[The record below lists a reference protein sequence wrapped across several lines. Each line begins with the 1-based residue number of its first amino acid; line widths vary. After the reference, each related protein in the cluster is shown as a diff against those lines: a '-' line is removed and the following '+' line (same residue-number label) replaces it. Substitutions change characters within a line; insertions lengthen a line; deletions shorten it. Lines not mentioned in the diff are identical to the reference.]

1 MRFFVTML
9 ALLGLSSAAA
19 FGQASQTGIFD
30 GRNIPGW
37 TYSDEGTAAAGLP
50 TWYPSDGS
58 AAQDGANCNIGVT
71 EVNGSRSEWMEY
83 FNGVTPAGFVQQLRQ
98 NGTNATR
105 GYLSEVFQLS
115 GRPAMRNLLAA
126 EASGQNLE
134 FMIVSI
140 SGSDRLVT
148 VTCTVLSGQL
158 LNRLDPFYRFTED
171 LVLYTAAAR

>member
-1 MRFFVTML
+1 MRFFVTIL
-9 ALLGLSSAAA
+9 ALFGLSAAAA
-19 FGQASQTGIFD
+19 FGQASQSGIYD

-58 AAQDGANCNIGVT
+58 ATQDGANCNIGAS
-71 EVNGSRSEWMEY
+71 EVNGSLAEWMEY
-83 FNGVTPAGFVQQLRQ
+83 FNGVTPASFIQQLRQ
-98 NGTNATR
+98 SGTNATR

-126 EASGQNLE
+126 QTSGQNLE

-148 VTCTVLSGQL
+148 VTCTVISGQL
-158 LNRLDPFYRFTED
+158 LNRLDTFYSFADD
-171 LVLYTAAAR
+171 LVLYTAAPR